1 MITVSPTNQ
10 TVLVGNAT
18 VTAVTLSVPRVTVIA
33 SGVSGPPG
41 PPGRDADVQIS
52 NTFVL
57 AGDGLSGGGSLSGNV
72 TISVDSSVLRS
83 GTITVDDANSRVG
96 INELAPRVDLQI
108 RDIGLGTYSANTT
121 STTPNQIIDSWSTS
135 DFRSAKYHVQ
145 VYSPSEDSYSIS
157 ELFLLHHAGEVYLT
171 EYAII
176 NTGNSLASFSASVFN
191 GTVRLLCTP
200 RNAINSIKVF
210 RSALKD

>member
-1 MITVSPTNQ
+1 MINVNETKNVVSIFSDRI
-10 TVLVGNAT
+10 V
-18 VTAVTLSVPRVTVIA
+18 VTSPAVT
-33 SGVSGPPG
+33 GPPG
-41 PPGRDADVQIS
+41 PPGRDAELQLS

-57 AGDGLSGGGSLSGNV
+57 PGDGLSGGGSLSSNV

-83 GTITVDDANSRVG
+83 GTITVDSANSRVG

-108 RDIGLGTYSANTT
+108 RDIGLGTYSANTN

-135 DFRSAKYHVQ
+135 DFRSAKYHIQ
-145 VYSPSEDSYSIS
+145 IYSASEDSYSIS
-157 ELFLLHHAGEVYLT
+157 ELFLLHHASEVYLT

-176 NTGNSLASFSASVFN
+176 NTGNSLASYSASIFN

>member
-1 MITVSPTNQ
+1 MINVNESKNVVS
-10 TVLVGNAT
+10 VFSDRIV
-18 VTAVTLSVPRVTVIA
+18 VTSPAVV
-33 SGVSGPPG
+33 GPPG

-96 INELAPRVDLQI
+96 INSLAPRVDLQI

-145 VYSPSEDSYSIS
+145 VYSISEDSYSIS

-176 NTGNSLASFSASVFN
+176 NTGNSLASYSASVFN

-200 RNAINSIKVF
+200 TNAINSIKVF